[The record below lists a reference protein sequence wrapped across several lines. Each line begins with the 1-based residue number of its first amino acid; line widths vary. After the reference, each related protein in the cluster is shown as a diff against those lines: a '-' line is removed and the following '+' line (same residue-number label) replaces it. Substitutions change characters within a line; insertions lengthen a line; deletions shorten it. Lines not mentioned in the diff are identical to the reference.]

1 MSTTKQQRELIAAF
15 AQEWGV
21 PVSVVEQLLART
33 ADIPTTDGEGL
44 LHRPTTS
51 DDEQHTIYEGDA
63 PQPPAA
69 GFGVAQPMRAEATI
83 SITDERNSITS
94 SGVESRPFQLSHL
107 GRYEDLGLL
116 GVGGMGEV
124 RQVRDPDLRRTLAMK
139 IIHPRLLAHPRSVSR
154 FIEEAQVEAQL
165 QHPHIVPVHELGQ
178 LADGRHYFTM
188 KEVRGTE
195 LSKKICAVHALSNL
209 DRWRPGPDGT
219 TFRDIVHIF
228 RQVCDAVA
236 FAHSQGVIHRDL
248 KPDNIMIGDFGEV
261 LVVDWGLAKVL
272 GREESPEDGEFEDFV
287 QTDRSI
293 SDAHQT
299 RMGSIAG
306 TPCYMAP
313 EQAFGHTENV
323 GMATDVYTLGSIL
336 YEILSGNPPFDGA
349 TAEEVLEKVK
359 NSQPSVL
366 RATEEDVTE
375 EVGDDATSTTPAQ
388 DLPHAPLSP
397 YAKIP
402 DRLAEICERAM
413 QREITDRT
421 ESAAVLAAEV
431 KSWLEGAEKR
441 DKGLEEVAVALQ
453 LSVEAQTAE
462 RQSIRFW
469 EQANHLL
476 EKEGVGSDTGWEQWT
491 RHSEAAAEGRK
502 LWRRYAHRLQ
512 GALAHAPELEEA
524 HEALAQLRMDELF
537 EATAV
542 GDRLGQESLKQQLAN
557 HLQFL
562 STASRTV
569 FELRIETGLT
579 DGITSHR
586 LSRGALVGR
595 YEQREAVATQARA
608 GVRFITLL
616 GTAGVGKTRLA
627 LELAEDMRSGFE
639 RTVFCDLT
647 QATDAMA
654 VALHLSRALNV
665 RLRDADPMEHLTEVL
680 AEESTLMVLDNLE
693 QVTSVVGPIIDGWL
707 TQATSLQVICTS
719 RQKLNAEAET
729 VVVIQPMSLLEGV
742 DLFVRRG
749 QAADQNFELGQE
761 NRAAICSLVQ
771 RLDGLPLAIELAA
784 ARLNVFGVGELSQ
797 RLDERFSL
805 LRSRGRDAQAL
816 EGALDWSWGLLEP
829 WAKAA
834 LSQASLFRGGFTLA
848 AAEGVIK
855 VSDDEGLPG
864 MFDILG
870 ELIDNSLLRGDQ
882 NTQGVVRYQMLESIR
897 AYAAEKLETIDEGSP
912 ELRGPEPFKLA
923 RKRHA
928 FFFSKMGTAESI
940 KALDGFGSGKLWEAL
955 FGDLDNL
962 VEGARHGTSKTAPRC
977 CLAAL
982 KVLSMKGPMSLGV
995 DLATGVLKMSG
1006 LQPRV
1011 QMLIEIERSRCLRI
1025 SGRLDEARDMVMGR
1039 VSLSPDEVTE
1049 STPVEVEQTTQSD
1062 IASEALSEM
1071 ETVLEDDAPE
1081 DVGDHGIPLEWLQ
1094 PRITES
1100 DPGDTFQGAS
1110 DEAIAEADR
1119 LWELGNI
1126 ERSQCNFDEAL
1137 QCLER
1142 ARNLYV
1148 AHGDRANE
1156 GCTVGSIG
1164 LLYQELGQYER
1175 ATETL
1180 NHALAIAREVNNKHN
1195 EASQLGALGSIC
1207 RHQGEYERAIV
1218 FHSQAVDL
1226 AREIGDKRGEGIY
1239 LGNLGN
1245 VHRAQ
1250 GNLEEA
1256 IEFFDQGA
1264 AIAREIGD
1272 IHSESTHLGFLG
1284 SIHNIQGRYEIA
1296 IEYFSGAAELFRQF
1310 GDTRSESVWIGNIG
1324 DTNIKLGRV
1333 DEAETALRRAISGLE
1348 ETIPVAAGAF
1358 QGSLA
1363 LLLANRGAFAEAQ
1376 TLIEKAE
1383 PQIADHPEE
1392 YAKFLAKKGLVC
1404 HQAGNVD
1411 DTRTSLEQAQALAA
1425 ELKVGDDSEVTQ
1437 AIRDLEAVLEASSGH
1452 DLATAREMAV
1462 MEATRLMELGVI
1474 EREQGNHQEALRCF
1488 HQANEIAQQYKDQ
1501 RIEGQ
1506 AIGELG
1512 NIYRV
1517 LGQDDRAIAYYIQA
1531 IDIVHEVGNQLGE
1544 GNWLGNLGTIYEG
1557 QGQYARALEC
1567 FNQALELTRMAGHR
1581 RHEGIRLGNMANV
1594 YQAQGEH
1601 DRALEVLTE
1610 ALEIA
1615 REVGDQQSTGS
1626 HLGNIGLAHY
1636 VQGEHERAI
1645 GHYEQA
1651 IDMFRAMGAKRSE
1664 GINCGNL
1671 GDALFTLERMDEA
1684 ETAYRTAIEILSETF
1699 QVGAGVFHGSLAWL
1713 IARKGQNEEAQE
1725 QLKKGEALVEPH
1737 PEEYAKFLAKK
1748 GHVCHLAGDADGARA
1763 SLEQAQALAAEL
1775 NVGVDS
1781 EVTQAIRDL
1790 KAVLGDCAHEDATD
1804 EERGLA
1810 LVEVARLRELGTI
1823 ARDQGKAAEALI
1835 NFQDALALS
1844 RQHGDRQ
1851 EEAKSLGALA
1861 TVYLDQGKPSRAG
1874 AMYEQAVAI
1883 HREMGNKSSEG
1894 RVLGLLAAMMEAQ
1907 GDTAG
1912 AIQLYEQTLALH
1924 RAVGDQYHVGI
1935 TLGNMGNAYR
1945 SQGDFER
1952 AFEFQESALAMHRS
1966 LNSQFGEGIV
1976 LGNLGDTLV
1985 CLGRVAEAEE
1995 AFREAISIADDTFPL
2010 AAGVFRGSLAL
2021 LLAKQDQLKE
2031 AQKLLEKGE
2040 PDVVSE
2046 RVEHL
2051 KFLCKKGQVL
2061 HLSGDSDGAHASLD
2075 QSRKMAV
2082 AFQLND
2088 ESAVGQ
2094 EIQALAAMLGGDVP
2108 ETSGNERDLAL
2119 AEAKRLLE
2127 TGVIEFQQDNYE
2139 EAMRCY
2145 QGALEIF
2152 RMHGYRSGEILGLN
2166 RIGIFYQR
2174 VGQMERAIEFYTQA
2188 LDIAREIG
2196 DKRYEGITLGN
2207 LGNGFRAQGQHERA
2221 IEFYTQALDV
2231 AREIGDKRNEA
2242 AHLGNIGI
2250 VLQVQG
2256 QHGRAIEFYTQALD
2270 IAREIGD
2277 KEKQFVNLGNLGNA
2291 CQLQGQYERAT
2302 EFYTQALAAAREV
2315 NNKLSE
2321 GIQLGNLG
2329 DALVKLGRLD
2339 EAEDAFRQATS
2350 LCDELIPGAAGAF
2363 RGSLAL
2369 LLAKQ
2374 DQPEEAQTL
2383 LQAGEAQVAPYP
2395 DEHAK
2400 FLAKKGHVCHLAG
2413 DTDGAQA
2420 SLEQAQALVAELK
2433 VGAESGVEKA
2443 LRGLETVLGS
2453 GPPDAPDE
2461 EQDLPLL
2468 EAERLLE
2475 LGNLDFEQSHHDEA
2489 LRRYQEA
2496 LAIFEKHGDRS
2507 GEGRTQGHIGTVYQA
2522 QGAHERALAFFTSAV
2537 TIAREIGNKSSESMH
2552 LGNLAAVYQ
2561 VQDQANQA
2569 IELFSQAIDLA
2580 REIRDKRREGIHL
2593 GNLGN
2598 VYRAQGENERAV
2610 DLFTQA
2616 AAIAQEIGDKRSEGI
2631 GLGNLGDTLTGLGR
2645 PKEAEDAL
2653 KKAISIGDETYPLA
2667 ADVFRGSL
2675 ALLLAQHDQIEEAQL
2690 LLGKGETW
2698 IESQP
2703 EEYAKFLGKKAHVQH
2718 LAGDVDAARLTLDRA
2733 RALVDTLN
2741 FSEESEIAQSIQNLT
2756 TVIGDGT
2763 P

>member
-1 MSTTKQQRELIAAF
+1 
-15 AQEWGV
+15 
-21 PVSVVEQLLART
+21 
-33 ADIPTTDGEGL
+33 
-44 LHRPTTS
+44 
-51 DDEQHTIYEGDA
+51 
-63 PQPPAA
+63 
-69 GFGVAQPMRAEATI
+69 
-83 SITDERNSITS
+83 
-94 SGVESRPFQLSHL
+94 
-107 GRYEDLGLL
+107 
-116 GVGGMGEV
+116 
-124 RQVRDPDLRRTLAMK
+124 
-139 IIHPRLLAHPRSVSR
+139 
-154 FIEEAQVEAQL
+154 
-165 QHPHIVPVHELGQ
+165 
-178 LADGRHYFTM
+178 
-188 KEVRGTE
+188 
-195 LSKKICAVHALSNL
+195 
-209 DRWRPGPDGT
+209 
-219 TFRDIVHIF
+219 
-228 RQVCDAVA
+228 
-236 FAHSQGVIHRDL
+236 
-248 KPDNIMIGDFGEV
+248 
-261 LVVDWGLAKVL
+261 
-272 GREESPEDGEFEDFV
+272 
-287 QTDRSI
+287 
-293 SDAHQT
+293 
-299 RMGSIAG
+299 
-306 TPCYMAP
+306 
-313 EQAFGHTENV
+313 
-323 GMATDVYTLGSIL
+323 
-336 YEILSGNPPFDGA
+336 
-349 TAEEVLEKVK
+349 
-359 NSQPSVL
+359 
-366 RATEEDVTE
+366 
-375 EVGDDATSTTPAQ
+375 
-388 DLPHAPLSP
+388 
-397 YAKIP
+397 
-402 DRLAEICERAM
+402 
-413 QREITDRT
+413 
-421 ESAAVLAAEV
+421 
-431 KSWLEGAEKR
+431 
-441 DKGLEEVAVALQ
+441 
-453 LSVEAQTAE
+453 
-462 RQSIRFW
+462 
-469 EQANHLL
+469 
-476 EKEGVGSDTGWEQWT
+476 
-491 RHSEAAAEGRK
+491 
-502 LWRRYAHRLQ
+502 
-512 GALAHAPELEEA
+512 
-524 HEALAQLRMDELF
+524 
-537 EATAV
+537 
-542 GDRLGQESLKQQLAN
+542 
-557 HLQFL
+557 
-562 STASRTV
+562 
-569 FELRIETGLT
+569 
-579 DGITSHR
+579 
-586 LSRGALVGR
+586 
-595 YEQREAVATQARA
+595 
-608 GVRFITLL
+608 
-616 GTAGVGKTRLA
+616 
-627 LELAEDMRSGFE
+627 
-639 RTVFCDLT
+639 
-647 QATDAMA
+647 
-654 VALHLSRALNV
+654 
-665 RLRDADPMEHLTEVL
+665 
-680 AEESTLMVLDNLE
+680 
-693 QVTSVVGPIIDGWL
+693 
-707 TQATSLQVICTS
+707 
-719 RQKLNAEAET
+719 
-729 VVVIQPMSLLEGV
+729 
-742 DLFVRRG
+742 
-749 QAADQNFELGQE
+749 
-761 NRAAICSLVQ
+761 
-771 RLDGLPLAIELAA
+771 
-784 ARLNVFGVGELSQ
+784 
-797 RLDERFSL
+797 
-805 LRSRGRDAQAL
+805 
-816 EGALDWSWGLLEP
+816 
-829 WAKAA
+829 
-834 LSQASLFRGGFTLA
+834 
-848 AAEGVIK
+848 
-855 VSDDEGLPG
+855 

-882 NTQGVVRYQMLESIR
+882 NTQGAVRYQMLESIR

-928 FFFSKMGTAESI
+928 FFFSNMGTAESI
-940 KALDGFGSGKLWEAL
+940 KALDGFGSDKLWEAL

-982 KVLSMKGPMSLGV
+982 RVLSMKGPMSLGV
-995 DLATGVLKMSG
+995 ELATGVLKMSG

-1049 STPVEVEQTTQSD
+1049 STPVEVEQTTQSN

-1226 AREIGDKRGEGIY
+1226 AREIGDKRGEGVY

-1256 IEFFDQGA
+1256 IEFFGQGA
-1264 AIAREIGD
+1264 AIAREID
-1272 IHSESTHLGFLG
+1272 DFHSESTHLGFLG
-1284 SIHNIQGRYEIA
+1284 SIHHVQGRYEVA
-1296 IEYFSGAAELFRQF
+1296 IEHYSDAAKLFRKI
-1310 GDTRSESVWIGNIG
+1310 GDTRSESIWIGNIG
-1324 DTNIKLGRV
+1324 DANIKLGRV
-1333 DEAETALRRAISGLE
+1333 DEAETALRRAIAGLE
-1348 ETIPVAAGAF
+1348 KTLPVAAGAF

-1651 IDMFRAMGAKRSE
+1651 IDMFRAMGTKRSE

-1671 GDALFTLERMDEA
+1671 GDALFKLERMDEA

-1737 PEEYAKFLAKK
+1737 PEEYAKFLTKK

-1790 KAVLGDCAHEDATD
+1790 KAVLGDCAHEDAPD
-1804 EERGLA
+1804 EERELA
-1810 LVEVARLRELGTI
+1810 LV
-1823 ARDQGKAAEALI
+1823 
-1835 NFQDALALS
+1835 
-1844 RQHGDRQ
+1844 
-1851 EEAKSLGALA
+1851 
-1861 TVYLDQGKPSRAG
+1861 
-1874 AMYEQAVAI
+1874 
-1883 HREMGNKSSEG
+1883 
-1894 RVLGLLAAMMEAQ
+1894 
-1907 GDTAG
+1907 
-1912 AIQLYEQTLALH
+1912 
-1924 RAVGDQYHVGI
+1924 
-1935 TLGNMGNAYR
+1935 
-1945 SQGDFER
+1945 
-1952 AFEFQESALAMHRS
+1952 
-1966 LNSQFGEGIV
+1966 
-1976 LGNLGDTLV
+1976 
-1985 CLGRVAEAEE
+1985 
-1995 AFREAISIADDTFPL
+1995 
-2010 AAGVFRGSLAL
+2010 
-2021 LLAKQDQLKE
+2021 
-2031 AQKLLEKGE
+2031 
-2040 PDVVSE
+2040 
-2046 RVEHL
+2046 
-2051 KFLCKKGQVL
+2051 
-2061 HLSGDSDGAHASLD
+2061 
-2075 QSRKMAV
+2075 
-2082 AFQLND
+2082 
-2088 ESAVGQ
+2088 
-2094 EIQALAAMLGGDVP
+2094 
-2108 ETSGNERDLAL
+2108 
-2119 AEAKRLLE
+2119 
-2127 TGVIEFQQDNYE
+2127 
-2139 EAMRCY
+2139 
-2145 QGALEIF
+2145 
-2152 RMHGYRSGEILGLN
+2152 
-2166 RIGIFYQR
+2166 
-2174 VGQMERAIEFYTQA
+2174 
-2188 LDIAREIG
+2188 
-2196 DKRYEGITLGN
+2196 
-2207 LGNGFRAQGQHERA
+2207 
-2221 IEFYTQALDV
+2221 
-2231 AREIGDKRNEA
+2231 
-2242 AHLGNIGI
+2242 
-2250 VLQVQG
+2250 
-2256 QHGRAIEFYTQALD
+2256 
-2270 IAREIGD
+2270 
-2277 KEKQFVNLGNLGNA
+2277 
-2291 CQLQGQYERAT
+2291 
-2302 EFYTQALAAAREV
+2302 
-2315 NNKLSE
+2315 
-2321 GIQLGNLG
+2321 
-2329 DALVKLGRLD
+2329 
-2339 EAEDAFRQATS
+2339 
-2350 LCDELIPGAAGAF
+2350 
-2363 RGSLAL
+2363 
-2369 LLAKQ
+2369 
-2374 DQPEEAQTL
+2374 
-2383 LQAGEAQVAPYP
+2383 
-2395 DEHAK
+2395 
-2400 FLAKKGHVCHLAG
+2400 
-2413 DTDGAQA
+2413 
-2420 SLEQAQALVAELK
+2420 
-2433 VGAESGVEKA
+2433 
-2443 LRGLETVLGS
+2443 
-2453 GPPDAPDE
+2453 
-2461 EQDLPLL
+2461 

-2569 IELFSQAIDLA
+2569 IETFSQAIDLA

-2645 PKEAEDAL
+2645 FKEAEDAL
-2653 KKAISIGDETYPLA
+2653 KKAISIGDKTYPLA

-2675 ALLLAQHDQIEEAQL
+2675 ALLLAQHDQIEEALL
-2690 LLGKGETW
+2690 LLGQGETS

-2703 EEYAKFLGKKAHVQH
+2703 EEHAKFLGKKAHVQH
-2718 LAGDVDAARLTLDRA
+2718 LAGDNEAARLTLNRA
-2733 RALVDTLN
+2733 RALADKLKVSDK
-2741 FSEESEIAQSIQNLT
+2741 SEAAQSIQNLT
-2756 TVIGDGT
+2756 AEIGDGT